1 MKDLL
6 FKRDVPIKNTRRNK
20 MSHGTELW
28 KRKFEP
34 ISDRKSTEQT
44 SGSSVDPKSGFDE
57 ALGEAQKA
65 QTSVHKILEALSD
78 GAKGKIKETVSVL
91 DGMASKSSKE
101 ARSFL
106 AKTLESVAERIKP
119 V

>member
-1 MKDLL
+1 MSQDL
-6 FKRDVPIKNTRRNK
+6 
-20 MSHGTELW
+20 ELW

-44 SGSSVDPKSGFDE
+44 SGSSGDPKSGFDE
-57 ALGEAQKA
+57 VLGEAQKA
-65 QTSVHKILEALSD
+65 NTSLHTILETLSD
-78 GAKGKIKETVSVL
+78 EAKGKIKETASVL
-91 DGMASKSSKE
+91 DGMASKSAKE

-119 V
+119 